1 MKLTGLIFRLTMS
14 FVLMAP
20 LGLNAAQSDFAALL
34 DQARKEDGKLSYG
47 TDVDRKMMQ
56 PILDAFKKDFP
67 FVKSIDYRLNR
78 ADEVRASLMEL
89 TAGGKTDLDL
99 ATISDEFLKQYLS
112 MGWVRKPPIAY
123 EKLVDSLPLDWPKP
137 RQVQFHPQGFTI
149 AAAGYL
155 RGIAYNN
162 KVIPRANAPMGW
174 EDCVNPKWK
183 GRVMYDPRLKL
194 GGFMMYK
201 KQWFT
206 EWLKKLAAN
215 NVVLGRGQTANLEM
229 ISTGEHLIFCGVNYR
244 STMEM
249 IDRGVTTLSFVLPNP
264 YAYNLALDGYIL
276 RDSPRP
282 YSAELFSIWLGTKG
296 LTLVEKYI
304 YDGFTWLP
312 GARLHEAAQGK
323 EGVVCDLKCSL
334 MGAELSEEHNRLLGI
349 PVAK

>member
-1 MKLTGLIFRLTMS
+1 
-14 FVLMAP
+14 
-20 LGLNAAQSDFAALL
+20 
-34 DQARKEDGKLSYG
+34 
-47 TDVDRKMMQ
+47 
-56 PILDAFKKDFP
+56 
-67 FVKSIDYRLNR
+67 
-78 ADEVRASLMEL
+78 
-89 TAGGKTDLDL
+89 
-99 ATISDEFLKQYLS
+99 
-112 MGWVRKPPIAY
+112 
-123 EKLVDSLPLDWPKP
+123 
-137 RQVQFHPQGFTI
+137 
-149 AAAGYL
+149 
-155 RGIAYNN
+155 
-162 KVIPRANAPMGW
+162 MGW

-201 KQWFT
+201 KQWFA

-276 RDSPRP
+276 RDSQRP